1 MTIIN
6 FNPNANRDAVE
17 VLEAAL
23 KRVKSG
29 DIKSV
34 SVSWIT
40 KNDTVCGDISSGD
53 NQLLMLAS
61 MENTLWSFKGM
72 VFEDEDR

>member
-6 FNPNANRDAVE
+6 FNPNENKDAVE
-17 VLEAAL
+17 VLEEAL
-23 KRVKSG
+23 RRVRSG

-34 SVSWIT
+34 SISWVT
-40 KNDTVCGDISSGD
+40 KKGAVCGDISSGD

-61 MENTLWSFKGM
+61 MENTLWSFKEGI
-72 VFEDEDR
+72 FNE